1 MKDQAVGHKLVVL
14 DRLALLLTAVFRD
27 DSVGVNE
34 GLGTLPASSG
44 VWNGNRCD
52 L

>member
-1 MKDQAVGHKLVVL
+1 MKDQAVGPKPAALRLLSLLV
-14 DRLALLLTAVFRD
+14 TAVFSD
-27 DSVGVNE
+27 DYAGVSE
-34 GLGTLPASSG
+34 GSGSLPASSG